1 MIGVIG
7 ASIGPI
13 PLGIAFDLL
22 GDYKLTLFCLAMIP
36 LLVGVLV
43 QFLKDPKLV
52 DKETVT

>member
-1 MIGVIG
+1 
-7 ASIGPI
+7 
-13 PLGIAFDLL
+13 
-22 GDYKLTLFCLAMIP
+22 MIP